1 MPDWDFVAVLAA
13 ETEAHALLYWGP
25 DADHMPFTTYSSPR
39 GCSML
44 DADAH
49 LGRRAWVACPSCG
62 NGGCA
67 SCAAGKTCDLHW
79 QYLLASQ
86 ARLLFLQCLV
96 CMFRW
101 WHDPN
106 AELAATTPITILVG
120 ACYLPRPC
128 GLRTAA

>member
-1 MPDWDFVAVLAA
+1 
-13 ETEAHALLYWGP
+13 
-25 DADHMPFTTYSSPR
+25 
-39 GCSML
+39 ML
-44 DADAH
+44 DANAH

-86 ARLLFLQCLV
+86 ARLLFLQCPV

-101 WHDPN
+101 WHD
-106 AELAATTPITILVG
+106 TQCGVG
-120 ACYLPRPC
+120 GDHPDYDPC
-128 GLRTAA
+128 GSLLPTAAVRPEDRCLRRLRIPS